1 MTRFIYN
8 TYQIVIN
15 APCKGT
21 LRNDGSYLPKALV
34 QADVVQQTGD
44 GHLIEKEYAA
54 DSGQGMDNLVLAIT
68 PPGMDYIK
76 NK

>member
-8 TYQIVIN
+8 THQIVIN

-34 QADVVQQTGD
+34 QADVISK
-44 GHLIEKEYAA
+44 LA
-54 DSGQGMDNLVLAIT
+54 MDT
-68 PPGMDYIK
+68 
-76 NK
+76 